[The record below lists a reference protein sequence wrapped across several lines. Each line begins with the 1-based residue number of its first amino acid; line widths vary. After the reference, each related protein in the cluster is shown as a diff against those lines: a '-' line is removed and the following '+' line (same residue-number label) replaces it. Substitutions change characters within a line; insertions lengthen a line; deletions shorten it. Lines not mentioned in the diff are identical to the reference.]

1 MSERLLGL
9 VKNRSTKK
17 YSKKL
22 NWRQKCVRILCK
34 STHGE
39 VRTMICEFKYISSD
53 EKNPHDSESSIVFVL
68 AIKINS
74 QWPKVWRKAQTENK
88 AIIGSHR
95 FLSSRASPQG
105 YRVKMSLFGQ
115 IGYTYDKVILIFFNF
130 NFKIMKKWPIWPNN
144 DILTRYPCGDAR
156 GDQNL

>member
-1 MSERLLGL
+1 MGERALDL

-39 VRTMICEFKYISSD
+39 VKTMICEFKYISSD
-53 EKNPHDSESSIVFVL
+53 EKNPNDSESSIVFIL

-74 QWPKVWRKAQTENK
+74 QLPKVWRKAQTENK
-88 AIIGSHR
+88 AIIGNHR
-95 FLSSRASPQG
+95 FLSPRASPQG
-105 YRVKMSLFGQ
+105 YRVKMSLFWQNGQ
-115 IGYTYDKVILIFFNF
+115 FFHYFEIEIEKNQNNLIIFFLP
-130 NFKIMKKWPIWPNN
+130 K
-144 DILTRYPCGDAR
+144 
-156 GDQNL
+156 